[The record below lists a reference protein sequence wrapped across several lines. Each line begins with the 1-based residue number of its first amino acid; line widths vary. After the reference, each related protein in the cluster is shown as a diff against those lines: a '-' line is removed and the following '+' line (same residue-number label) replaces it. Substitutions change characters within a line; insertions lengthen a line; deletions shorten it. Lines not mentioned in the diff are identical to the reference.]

1 MEESIFTKI
10 INGDIP
16 AHKVYED
23 DKTLA
28 FLTIQP
34 VREGHTL
41 VIPKVQVD
49 QYIDLPDE
57 DYKAMWQTVKKV
69 AARIREVTG
78 KERVGVVIKGID
90 VPHAHVHL
98 IPFNKGEGLKA
109 DGEPVIVDSD
119 VLAPIAE
126 KLRFND

>member
-1 MEESIFTKI
+1 MEDSIFTKI
-10 INGDIP
+10 IKGEIP

-23 DKTLA
+23 DKTIA

-41 VIPKVQVD
+41 VVPKIQVD

-57 DYKAMWQTVKKV
+57 DYDAMWRTVKKV
-69 AARIREVTG
+69 AARLREVTG
-78 KERVGVVIKGID
+78 KERIGIVIKGID

-98 IPFNKGEGLKA
+98 IPFNRGESLKA
-109 DGEPVIVDSD
+109 DGTPEIQPPE

-126 KLRFND
+126 KLKLS

>member
-1 MEESIFTKI
+1 MEDSIFTKI
-10 INGDIP
+10 IKGEIP
-16 AHKVYED
+16 AHKLYED
-23 DKTLA
+23 DRTIA

-41 VIPKVQVD
+41 VIPKTQVD

-57 DYKAMWQTVKKV
+57 DYDAMWHTVKKV

-78 KERVGVVIKGID
+78 KERIGVVIKGID

-98 IPFNKGEGLKA
+98 IPFDKGESLKA
-109 DGEPVIVDSD
+109 DGTPEIVPAEE
-119 VLAPIAE
+119 LALVAE
-126 KLRFND
+126 KLRM